1 MSGDYRMTVASSVYF
16 HIGLLLMV
24 SPFTDVV
31 TCQLNLRN
39 PTDRQ
44 VCFKVKTTAPKQYC
58 VRPNWGVINPG
69 ATTLVWI
76 MLQPF
81 DSTSIEMEP
90 AKHKFMVQ
98 SAFTP
103 PGDVPLVCSVR
114 KVCCLKNFPDLRA
127 CAIIA
132 QICVVEKKYNIW
144 KTLPPSELMD
154 SKLRVVFEQ
163 PLDTHQQQKEHAA
176 QLPSSDTKATPS
188 GHTALVWRHWS
199 RFRRLPLQG
208 ITPQTTASLLCRVA
222 MIALAALL
230 VGLIFGKLF

>member
-1 MSGDYRMTVASSVYF
+1 MSKNAQVLCIEPPNELVFRG
-16 HIGLLLMV
+16 
-24 SPFTDVV
+24 PFTDVV

-69 ATTLVWI
+69 ATTSVWI

-103 PGDVPLVCSVR
+103 PGDVPL
-114 KVCCLKNFPDLRA
+114 D
-127 CAIIA
+127 
-132 QICVVEKKYNIW
+132 NIW

-188 GHTALVWRHWS
+188 GHTADADMEM
-199 RFRRLPLQG
+199 RRALDECKKAEVAKTNLERENATLKARLAALESVSQAPASGDHSTDNG
-208 ITPQTTASLLCRVA
+208 IAIVQVA

>member
-69 ATTLVWI
+69 ATTSVWI

-103 PGDVPLVCSVR
+103 PGDVPL
-114 KVCCLKNFPDLRA
+114 D
-127 CAIIA
+127 
-132 QICVVEKKYNIW
+132 NIW

-188 GHTALVWRHWS
+188 GHTADADMEMRRALDECKKAEVAKTNLERENATLKLVWRHWS